1 MLPRVLN
8 YTSERR
14 TIRRMRHHSFGWIAA
29 LLTTFVTAG
38 VVRAQPSR
46 LQPEF
51 ATGTVKA
58 NGLTFTYI
66 EAGRGPLVLAL
77 HGFPDHPRT
86 FRYQMRA
93 LAAAGYHVVAPF
105 ERGYAPTDVPPDGSY
120 ESVNLAADA
129 LALIDALGDGKPA
142 VLLGHDWGAVAAQS
156 AAAAAPQKVAKLI
169 TIAIPPG
176 FSQSLISNPAQ
187 QRRSWYMY
195 FFNMPF
201 AEAAVQRDSLAFV
214 DRLWTEWSPAW
225 KYSHAELDSV
235 KAVMRRP
242 GSLHAAL
249 NYYRES
255 LGAHTPAHT
264 PMLDSLRKLTGNTI
278 SVPTLY
284 LVGAQDGCIGVE
296 VSEGAEKK
304 FTGPFDK
311 KIVAGAGHFLHQ
323 EKPEEVTRMILTF
336 LGPAR

>member
-1 MLPRVLN
+1 MRIRITNEVLISLA
-8 YTSERR
+8 TLV
-14 TIRRMRHHSFGWIAA
+14 IGAAA
-29 LLTTFVTAG
+29 LE
-38 VVRAQPSR
+38 AQAAAPT
-46 LQPEF
+46 QGEF
-51 ATGTVKA
+51 ATGSVKA
-58 NGLTFTYI
+58 NGLTFSYI

-86 FRYQMRA
+86 FRHQIRA

-142 VLLGHDWGAVAAQS
+142 VLLGHDWGAVAAQ
-156 AAAAAPQKVAKLI
+156 AAAAIAPQKVAKLI

-195 FFNMPF
+195 FFSMPV
-201 AEAAVQRDSLAFV
+201 AEPAVQRDSFAFL
-214 DRLWTEWSPAW
+214 DRLWSDWSPGW
-225 KYSHAELDSV
+225 KYSAAELDSV

-242 GSLHAAL
+242 GSLHATL

-255 LGAHTPAHT
+255 VGPHTTVHT
-264 PMLDSLRKLTGNTI
+264 TVLDSLRKATGNKI

-284 LVGAQDGCIGVE
+284 LVGADDGCIGVE
-296 VSEGAEKK
+296 LSQDAEKK

-311 KIVAGAGHFLHQ
+311 KIITGAGHFLHQ
-323 EKPEEVTRMILTF
+323 EKPEEVTKLILTF